1 MYSYFQAYQAE
12 WLHRN
17 YFLFSSREQS
27 KAIMGLTSEKE
38 YVSWCFCCLQVI
50 YEHRALDLPC
60 LCGQCAARLGFVGQG
75 LCALGREQTQGFY
88 FLRKC
93 RVVWMLTG
101 WRDQSFVDWQERS
114 ALCWL
119 AGEIKVL
126 LTGRRDQ
133 SFVDRQEKWGL
144 CWLAGIWKDQSFVD
158 WQERSE
164 LCWLCVYVCAGCCV
178 LLLPTYS
185 CVSAGCWWT
194 TSRSW
199 RSITTSWGWSWKTD
213 KPTEINS
220 GYSQPPSVPSPFLSC
235 DDTGWIIVSGLT
247 TALFLNSSPRL
258 GFCPCCVLIS
268 DRRLLVLHWCLSVWM
283 NFICLRIDG
292 AG

>member
-101 WRDQSFVDWQERS
+101 WR
-114 ALCWL
+114 
-119 AGEIKVL
+119 
-126 LTGRRDQ
+126 
-133 SFVDRQEKWGL
+133 
-144 CWLAGIWKDQSFVD
+144 DQSFVD